1 MKNFGIYKSKI
12 EKLLVESYSKG
23 TIKENLVK
31 FKNIVLSDRNLRSAY
46 FIYDELSTNKGMD
59 KEIAKEYIE
68 ECVKTFNNIKLNTKQ
83 IKVLENW
90 LSSTKE
96 TNQYTHIDNLFNT
109 DVLQLENK
117 ISSKKMIL
125 ETLVKKSEKKITETV
140 NIPLKSAISLAN
152 KTLSGF
158 VETLNE
164 SDRKEFLE
172 IATMKDD
179 QVIESFNELKKSVIT
194 KLENLLETNTET
206 DTKNKIKE
214 TIEKINL
221 NSPDKQNYYK
231 LKKLNE
237 SI

>member
-68 ECVKTFNNIKLNTKQ
+68 ECVKTFNNIKLNPKQ

-164 SDRKEFLE
+164 SDKKEFLE